1 MYLSASIVYNISA
14 STVYL
19 IVNYSLHAL
28 CFLITADM
36 QGCLEILREMLGA
49 EQRSS
54 LFRFLDALTQLYSEK
69 HDKLKL
75 SELRVELN
83 VALALM
89 ERDFPVS
96 IQVFLLSLW

>member
-36 QGCLEILREMLGA
+36 QGCLEILS
-49 EQRSS
+49 QRNARARATVI
-54 LFRFLDALTQLYSEK
+54 F
-69 HDKLKL
+69 
-75 SELRVELN
+75 
-83 VALALM
+83 
-89 ERDFPVS
+89 VS
-96 IQVFLLSLW
+96 IS

>member
-1 MYLSASIVYNISA
+1 MLSAFSLQ
-14 STVYL
+14 L
-19 IVNYSLHAL
+19 ICKGVLKYS
-28 CFLITADM
+28 
-36 QGCLEILREMLGA
+36 LREMLGP

-96 IQVFLLSLW
+96 IQVSIFAFSVVTQIIMIQHDRLVLSGRHRA